1 MTEKWH
7 PGYLLERVRG
17 KLGGGQSR
25 GILGQSSKDEL
36 TLCLTR
42 SDIWEAKMR
51 INELEEK
58 DKEKKW
64 RAGVYFEEALATIE
78 ERKFKEKKT
87 S

>member
-17 KLGGGQSR
+17 KLGGERLQGLPS
-25 GILGQSSKDEL
+25 GNPKDEL

-42 SDIWEAKMR
+42 SDIWEARMR
-51 INELEEK
+51 INELEDE

-78 ERKFKEKKT
+78 EQKFRERKT
-87 S
+87 R